1 MPTRR
6 SQVRKGGIKFR
17 SCLSSPLLHG
27 RPERAGSV
35 RRVPAA
41 EVEALVGSAVRVHLE
56 DSTQSADRDLIREH
70 VVRVEIKADQLVVEL
85 KEAASSGYPPN
96 LVDNERPVVR
106 IPWKKTPMKRRR
118 DIIAPASVSPH
129 DRRPIRAE
137 TRATLVASI
146 ARRRHWL
153 DEIVP

>member
-1 MPTRR
+1 
-6 SQVRKGGIKFR
+6 
-17 SCLSSPLLHG
+17 LLHG

-85 KEAASSGYPPN
+85 KAAASSGYPPN

-118 DIIAPASVSPH
+118 EIIVPASASAH

-137 TRATLVASI
+137 TRATLIAAI
-146 ARRRHWL
+146 ARGRRL
-153 DEIVP
+153 AC